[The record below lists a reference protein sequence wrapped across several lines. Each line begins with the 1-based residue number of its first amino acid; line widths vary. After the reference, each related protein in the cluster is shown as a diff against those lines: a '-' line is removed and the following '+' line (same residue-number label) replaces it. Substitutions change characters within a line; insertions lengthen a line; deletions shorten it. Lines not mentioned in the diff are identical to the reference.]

1 MNVIE
6 GRRWPYVKMAGKEPA
21 NVVSSAIARQ
31 AGADKGGGRA
41 ATEILIGALPQVVA
55 KPVVILNGVIG
66 VETRT

>member
-1 MNVIE
+1 MPR
-6 GRRWPYVKMAGKEPA
+6 GSWLYVKMAGKEPA

-55 KPVVILNGVIG
+55 KPAVILNGVIG